1 MKWEGFAH
9 KVMACVPPS
18 ADFLL
23 IITLLLY
30 RWATT
35 WTSVIVPMQFWKSG
49 QHRLRCL
56 SVLGLWQGVVGKPRG
71 FRTWIQ
77 CHKSI
82 SLGCQRPEWFSRL
95 LQCCEAQLGP
105 IASLVLQP
113 GSCIK
118 HNTGTEFLIF
128 DKELYYYNT
137 VNNGKLSKMKRL
149 TNVRPG
155 QDYL

>member
-1 MKWEGFAH
+1 
-9 KVMACVPPS
+9 MACVPPS

-49 QHRLRCL
+49 WHRLRCL
-56 SVLGLWQGVVGKPRG
+56 SLLGLWQGVVGKTRISNLNPSSQ
-71 FRTWIQ
+71 TWIQ

-82 SLGCQRPEWFSRL
+82 SLGRRRPEWFSRL

-105 IASLVLQP
+105 IAFSVLQS
-113 GSCIK
+113 GSCVK
-118 HNTGTEFLIF
+118 HYTGTEFLIF

-137 VNNGKLSKMKRL
+137 INNGKLSKMKRL